1 MNVFLYLCRKI
12 ALTVI
17 LTRAG
22 LGLDIVKL
30 RKLSWAVLRLALL
43 PCTCEIITVGIASH
57 FILGFP
63 WIWSLMLGLVIMNSF
78 GFESNSE
85 TVAQKKKDTT
95 FSKKSPESV
104 WL

>member
-1 MNVFLYLCRKI
+1 MSKYDIFCFNFFRKL

-30 RKLSWAVLRLALL
+30 RKLSWAVLRLAFL
-43 PCTCEIITVGIASH
+43 PCTAEIITVGIVSH

-63 WIWSLMLGLVIMNSF
+63 WKWSIMLG
-78 GFESNSE
+78 
-85 TVAQKKKDTT
+85 
-95 FSKKSPESV
+95 
-104 WL
+104 